1 MKKYITVLL
10 IVVMAL
16 SFVACQETPEEVV
29 AVKKDTE
36 RLLEQAA
43 KLENGQML
51 NDLAIPEDNYIFNSE
66 MEDGRLRIHVD
77 AEVHKPDV
85 GGMPI
90 RKAAISVFT
99 QE

>member
-29 AVKKDTE
+29 VVKKDTE

-43 KLENGQML
+43 KLENGQ
-51 NDLAIPEDNYIFNSE
+51 
-66 MEDGRLRIHVD
+66 D
-77 AEVHKPDV
+77 AE
-85 GGMPI
+85 
-90 RKAAISVFT
+90 
-99 QE
+99 